1 MNRWEILLAEA
12 TRGEKASI
20 LILVLM
26 LFASAGVWC
35 VYLSGRLRGLPTEEF
50 SPPVK
55 PILSLPAVALMV
67 FLIGNSLAAR
77 FIFSSPRP
85 ESLPLETVQTGA
97 LESLVLW
104 ALLFGSLWIVPGMSL
119 GDYGFRFREWPGQL
133 GLGGLAFLASLLP
146 VYALLLAT
154 VPLRSVETLHPFL
167 KLLQSDP
174 GPATVFWIGLSV
186 AVVAPLSEELIYR
199 VVLQTTLGRWL
210 PAWAAIAVTAGVFC
224 LVHGWPDMIPLLPLA
239 VILGWVYHRHRS
251 YLAAVAAHSLF
262 NSWMFAWAVSV
273 PAGS

>member
-12 TRGEKASI
+12 TRGEKAGA

-35 VYLSGRLRGLPTEEF
+35 VYLTGRLRGLPPEEP
-50 SPPVK
+50 SPPSN
-55 PILSLPAVALMV
+55 PMLSVPAVALMV

-77 FIFSSPRP
+77 FLLSSPPP
-85 ESLPLETVQTGA
+85 ENIPLENLQTGT
-97 LESLVLW
+97 LESLVVW
-104 ALLFGSLWIVPGMSL
+104 ALLLGSLWIVPGISL
-119 GDYGFRFREWPGQL
+119 ADYGFRFREWPRQL
-133 GLGGLAFLASLLP
+133 GLGGLAFLASFLP

-154 VPLRSVETLHPFL
+154 VPFRSVETLHPFL

-174 GPATVFWIGLSV
+174 GPATVFWIGFSV

-210 PAWAAIAVTAGVFC
+210 PAWAAIGLTAGIFC

-251 YLAAVAAHSLF
+251 YLAVVAAHSLF
-262 NSWMFAWAVSV
+262 NTWMFAWAVFV